1 MKLPDI
7 KLITIVGAG
16 VMGPGIALS
25 FARHGYCVRVCDQRP
40 EALSAARS
48 LLRTNLEMLVRH
60 GLEEDARIAEIE
72 GLITFTPSLEQAAGD
87 ADFVTECV
95 TENREVK
102 QSVFHCLDKLCHPGT
117 IFASN
122 TSYLNV
128 FRLVPENRL
137 PNTIVTHWFAPPHVL
152 PLIEVVRESETSPET
167 VAVTLELLKGIGK
180 TPVLMNKFVPGF
192 AINRIQRI
200 IGREVFFLLDNG
212 YITPEQLDL
221 AVKASIAP
229 RMMLLGLVQRY
240 DFTGLDLSANNLKNE
255 EFIEPP
261 LDNRPKS
268 LFDKVK
274 QGDFGVKSGRGF
286 YDYGDRSPAS
296 VYAELNDALVKILK
310 NSSFCLEEVIGQ
322 TRK

>member
-1 MKLPDI
+1 MKLQNI
-7 KLITIVGAG
+7 KFITVVGAG
-16 VMGPGIALS
+16 AMGPGIALS
-25 FARHGYCVRVCDQRP
+25 FARHGYGVCVCDQRP

-48 LLRTNLEMLVRH
+48 MVRTNLEMLVRH
-60 GLEEDARIAEIE
+60 GLEENARIAEIE
-72 GLITFTPSLEQAAGD
+72 GQIAFTPSLEQAAGD

-102 QSVFHCLDKLCHPGT
+102 RSVFHCLDKLCRPET

-167 VAVTLELLKGIGK
+167 VAVTLELLKRIGK

-268 LFDKVK
+268 LFDRVA
-274 QGDFGVKSGRGF
+274 QGHLGVKSGKGF
-286 YDYGDRSPAS
+286 YNYGDRSPAS
-296 VYAELNDALVKILK
+296 VYAELNDALVNILK
-310 NSSFCLEEVIGQ
+310 SSSFYLEEVIGQ
-322 TRK
+322 TKK